1 VLDEADDGKWAAALG
16 KIGVDPA
23 VLSAVGGSA

>member
-1 VLDEADDGKWAAALG
+1 VLGDADDGKWTAALG

-23 VLSAVGGSA
+23 VLSAKGGSA